1 MAFKLVAGLLPR
13 CSGETG
19 EAGESSLL
27 NAMAQEVGGAIG
39 PVPTTADAKEYMLG
53 LEGHPAVVLVDTP
66 GIGDRM
72 SAADLSQ
79 QAARAD
85 LIVWVASS
93 TQPARGP
100 DRTRLDELRSQAKAQ
115 LERRPAPILLA
126 LTHVDQ
132 LHPAAE
138 WDPPY
143 DVTTPAGPKA
153 RSIRAAM
160 NSVAAAL
167 DLPVDVVAPVAMPPG
182 RGHYNI
188 DALWSGIA
196 ARASAACRSGA
207 LWRGAD
213 PRRLLHRWPLSAK
226 ATVAADMPGCSLM
239 LRVSDAGR

>member
-1 MAFKLVAGLLPR
+1 MR
-13 CSGETG
+13 
-19 EAGESSLL
+19 
-27 NAMAQEVGGAIG
+27 
-39 PVPTTADAKEYMLG
+39 
-53 LEGHPAVVLVDTP
+53 
-66 GIGDRM
+66 
-72 SAADLSQ
+72 SAADLSR

-85 LIVWVASS
+85 LIVWVASA
-93 TQPARGP
+93 TQPARRP
-100 DRTRLDELRSQAKAQ
+100 DRTCLDELRSQAKAQ
-115 LERRPAPILLA
+115 LDRRPAPILLA

-196 ARASAACRSGA
+196 AA
-207 LWRGAD
+207 LDEA
-213 PRRLLHRWPLSAK
+213 RLVQLDRI
-226 ATVAADMPGCSLM
+226 
-239 LRVSDAGR
+239 RVGQQGFRMRELANQIGNAGRMIVRGIVKPPTEVNRQP